1 MANNSSYNPD
11 VLNCIANLSNDEV
24 FTPPELANKML
35 DLLPQELFRSS
46 KTTFLDPFTK
56 SGVFLREIVK
66 RLDRGLANEIPDR
79 QKRIDHI
86 LHHQV
91 FGIACT
97 ELTSLLAR
105 RSVYCSKTANGQYS
119 ISRFDTPEGNI
130 LYKNIKHTWVNGKCK
145 YCGASQAV
153 YDRGSEAEQYAYM
166 FIHTDNPKQF
176 FKNMKFDVIIGN
188 PPYQLSRASEKTEN
202 NGAFASAIYPLF
214 IEQACKLFP
223 KYLCMITPSRW
234 MTKAGQG
241 VSDNWVDKMIQ
252 SNHFVELHDFL
263 DAGDCFSGVEIK
275 GGVNYFLYSQMYVGK
290 CNYTLHQ
297 SDKTYVRNDFLDSVG
312 AGIVIRDSFALK
324 IIEKVVA
331 VEGEYFKNDSF
342 YNVVS
347 PKHFF
352 DKDEVLSSNWK
363 GYVTQ
368 KDKSHF
374 IKYYL
379 NKRLEPCGYGWIK
392 ETDIP
397 KGMQTLPLNKV
408 YIPKAGGSG
417 TDPDVLGHPFYGEP
431 NSVCSYTYLCLGY
444 DPKKHNFS
452 KQECEN
458 IITYIKTCFFRYM
471 VSIKKKTQD
480 ASRDVYQ
487 FVPLQ
492 DFSHPWTDEML
503 YKKYGLTEEEIAFI
517 ESMIRPME

>member
-1 MANNSSYNPD
+1 MANNNYNPD

-66 RLDRGLANEIPDR
+66 RLDKGLANEIPDR

-86 LHHQV
+86 LHNQV

-105 RSVYCSKTANGQYS
+105 RSVYCSKHANGKYS
-119 ISRFDTPEGNI
+119 ISKFDTQEGNI

-145 YCGASQAV
+145 YCGASQSV

-188 PPYQLSRASEKTEN
+188 PPYQLDDGG
-202 NGAFASAIYPLF
+202 NGASASPIYQMF
-214 IEQACKLFP
+214 IENAKKLNP
-223 KYLCMITPSRW
+223 MYLSIIMPSRW
-234 MTKAGQG
+234 FAGGKGLDGFREIMLKDNKIKVLVDFPNAKECFPEASIGGGVCYFLRDSTYSGLCLIKNVQG
-241 VSDNWVDKMIQ
+241 ASIKEMKRSLNQFDIFVRYNEAIKIIDKVQSKGEKVLVDIVSSRNPFGLSSSTRGIQNKRDNFLLLISSAGNFYIERNNITQGESLVDKYKILL
-252 SNHFVELHDFL
+252 SKVTCEH
-263 DAGDCFSGVEIK
+263 AGE
-275 GGVNYFLYSQMYVGK
+275 
-290 CNYTLHQ
+290 
-297 SDKTYVRNDFLDSVG
+297 
-312 AGIVIRDSFALK
+312 
-324 IIEKVVA
+324 
-331 VEGEYFKNDSF
+331 
-342 YNVVS
+342 
-347 PKHFF
+347 P
-352 DKDEVLSSNWK
+352 DKDGMFRVLSRMEVIGPNCVSTDSYLILGENK
-363 GYVTQ
+363 NKDYVVNECIYLKTKFVRFLLLQ
-368 KDKSHF
+368 AISSINLSKDKF
-374 IKYYL
+374 
-379 NKRLEPCGYGWIK
+379 
-392 ETDIP
+392 
-397 KGMQTLPLNKV
+397 
-408 YIPKAGGSG
+408 
-417 TDPDVLGHPFYGEP
+417 
-431 NSVCSYTYLCLGY
+431 
-444 DPKKHNFS
+444 
-452 KQECEN
+452 
-458 IITYIKTCFFRYM
+458 
-471 VSIKKKTQD
+471 
-480 ASRDVYQ
+480 Q